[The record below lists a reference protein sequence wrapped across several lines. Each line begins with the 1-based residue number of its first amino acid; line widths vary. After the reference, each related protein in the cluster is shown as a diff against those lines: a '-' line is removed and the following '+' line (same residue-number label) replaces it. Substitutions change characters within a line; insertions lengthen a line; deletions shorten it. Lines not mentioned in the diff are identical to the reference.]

1 MKTFI
6 FGKNP
11 EYKDSN
17 IVMLPVGF
25 EKTTTYKKGTS
36 KGPEAIL
43 EASKNLELYDEELK
57 LTPKLSIFTDEIKIK
72 DNQEDMVNEIENKS
86 VKYLKD
92 NKFVLMLG
100 GEHTISL
107 GLVKALKNKYKDFT
121 VLQLDAHSDLRN
133 DYDFEKL
140 HHATVM
146 RRVHELK
153 IPIVQV
159 GIRSLSEEEAL
170 FIKKEKINT
179 FYANDFN
186 IKKIISSIK
195 TKNVY
200 ITIDLDVL
208 DPSIMPSVG
217 TPEPNGL
224 NWNQITSLLKEISK
238 SKNIISADIVELSPI
253 ENLEHPNFTA
263 AKLAYKLL
271 GYKFYKNNITETFGT
286 LKRKMSG
293 QNFKNMV
300 RKGW

>member
-1 MKTFI
+1 METFI
-6 FGKNP
+6 FDKNP
-11 EYKDSN
+11 SYKEAS
-17 IVMLPVGF
+17 IVILPVPF
-25 EKTTTYKKGTS
+25 EKTTTYIKGAF

-72 DNQEDMVNEIENKS
+72 DNQEDMVKEIENKS

-107 GLVKALKNKYKDFT
+107 GLIKALKNKHKDFT

-133 DYDFEKL
+133 EYDFEKY
-140 HHATVM
+140 HHATIM
-146 RRVHELK
+146 KRIYDLK
-153 IPIVQV
+153 IPMVQV

-170 FIKKEKINT
+170 FIKKENINT
-179 FYANDFN
+179 FYINDFN

-195 TKNVY
+195 TKDIY
-200 ITIDLDVL
+200 ITIDLDCL

-224 NWNQITSLLKEISK
+224 LWNQIISLLKEISIK
-238 SKNIISADIVELSPI
+238 KNIISADIVELSPI

-263 AKLAYKLL
+263 AKLVYKLL
-271 GYKFYKNNITETFGT
+271 SYKFN
-286 LKRKMSG
+286 
-293 QNFKNMV
+293 
-300 RKGW
+300 

>member
-17 IVMLPVGF
+17 IVVLLVGF

-36 KGPEAIL
+36 NGPKAIL
-43 EASKNLELYDEELK
+43 EASKNLELYDEELE
-57 LTPKLSIFTDEIKIK
+57 LTPKLSVFTDEIEIK
-72 DNQEDMVNEIENKS
+72 NNQKDMINEIEKKS
-86 VKYLKD
+86 IKYLKD

-100 GEHTISL
+100 GEHTVSL
-107 GLVKALKNKYKDFT
+107 GLVKALKNKYNDFT
-121 VLQLDAHSDLRN
+121 VLQLDAHSDLRD

-140 HHATVM
+140 HHATIM
-146 RRVHELK
+146 RRVHELN

-159 GIRSLSEEEAL
+159 GIRSLSEEEAK
-170 FIKKEKINT
+170 FIKKEKINI
-179 FYANDFN
+179 FYTNDFN

-224 NWNQITSLLKEISK
+224 NWNQVTSLLKEISK

-253 ENLEHPNFTA
+253 ENLMHPNFTA

-271 GYKFYKNNITETFGT
+271 SYKYY
-286 LKRKMSG
+286 
-293 QNFKNMV
+293 
-300 RKGW
+300 

>member
-36 KGPEAIL
+36 NGPKAIL
-43 EASKNLELYDEELK
+43 EASKNLELYDEELE
-57 LTPKLSIFTDEIKIK
+57 LTPKLSVFTDEIEIK
-72 DNQEDMVNEIENKS
+72 NNQKDMINEIEKKS
-86 VKYLKD
+86 IKYLKD

-100 GEHTISL
+100 GEHTVSL
-107 GLVKALKNKYKDFT
+107 GLVKALKNKYNDFT

-133 DYDFEKL
+133 DYDFERL

-153 IPIVQV
+153 IHIVQV

-195 TKNVY
+195 TNNVY

-224 NWNQITSLLKEISK
+224 TYNQLISLLKEISK
-238 SKNIISADIVELSPI
+238 SKNIVSADIVELSLI
-253 ENLEHPNFTA
+253 ENLMYPNLTA

-271 GYKFYKNNITETFGT
+271 TYKF
-286 LKRKMSG
+286 S
-293 QNFKNMV
+293 
-300 RKGW
+300 